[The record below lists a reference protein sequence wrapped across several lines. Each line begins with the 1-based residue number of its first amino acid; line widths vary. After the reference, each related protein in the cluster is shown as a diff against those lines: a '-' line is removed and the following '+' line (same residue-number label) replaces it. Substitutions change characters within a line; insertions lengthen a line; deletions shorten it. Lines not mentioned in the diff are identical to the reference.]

1 VTSERRQEIRKVL
14 AGALERTPQER
25 SAYLDQVCAEGDYP
39 RARSL
44 YAECLAI
51 FQGLGDG
58 PVRTQRC
65 ETGNSR

>member
-1 VTSERRQEIRKVL
+1 MGHRPRLAAPRDEEGSTQVTSERRQEIRKVL

-44 YAECLAI
+44 YAEY
-51 FQGLGDG
+51 
-58 PVRTQRC
+58 V
-65 ETGNSR
+65 GN